1 MEKYRTGK
9 IRQSSKW
16 NDMIYILHFPFV
28 RKTINLD
35 DLPDLFPS
43 YLYLFII
50 NIIFRFRY
58 SNKSLSFSK
67 QFLHS

>member
-9 IRQSSKW
+9 IRQSLKW
-16 NDMIYILHFPFV
+16 NDMIYIFHFPFV

-50 NIIFRFRY
+50 NIIFRF
-58 SNKSLSFSK
+58 
-67 QFLHS
+67 